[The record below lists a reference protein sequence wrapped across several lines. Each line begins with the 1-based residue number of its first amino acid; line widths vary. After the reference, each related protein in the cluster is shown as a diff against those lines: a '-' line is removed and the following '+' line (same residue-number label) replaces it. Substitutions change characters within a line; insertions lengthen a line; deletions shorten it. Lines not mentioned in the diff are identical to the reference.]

1 MSSSSSTTFDP
12 TEFDLTSTIGEFLD
26 RHMMFPLLAFL
37 ETTEM
42 YPAEELQAAKVS
54 LLKDT
59 AMLGLYSQS
68 YEQLHGSLEGAEDV
82 EARLTDLK
90 TQLNNLKATA
100 KPLLKI
106 IDDQELMIQF
116 ENQKTFNAEYLEE
129 NYDITETEIN
139 AMYHLAKLQYDA
151 GKYQKAAPLLHNFTH
166 LGKDTELI
174 FNALWGKFA
183 CEIMT
188 QNWDAAK
195 NDLSALRDAIESK
208 NWETPLEQLQQRTWL
223 IHWSLF
229 VFFNHPTGRNGIIE
243 MFMDDKYMNAIQ
255 TQAPHALRYLAAAVI
270 TNKRGRGVLNDLV
283 KVIQVESY
291 TYKDPITEFVQSLY
305 VDFDFDG
312 AQTQLDICLE
322 VLSNDF
328 FLTSIR
334 DEFLHNARLFIFE
347 TYCRIH
353 KTIDIAMLA
362 EKLSMD
368 QQAAEKWIVG
378 LIKNAHFGSQHQPKI
393 DSKENHV
400 VMSTQYP
407 SVHQDVKMK
416 TKELMMRTNILTNNL
431 NAKQQ

>member
-229 VFFNHPTGRNGIIE
+229 VFFNHPTGRNGT
-243 MFMDDKYMNAIQ
+243 FLHFSFLSPPL
-255 TQAPHALRYLAAAVI
+255 PH
-270 TNKRGRGVLNDLV
+270 TH
-283 KVIQVESY
+283 
-291 TYKDPITEFVQSLY
+291 
-305 VDFDFDG
+305 
-312 AQTQLDICLE
+312 
-322 VLSNDF
+322 LSNRNHRNVYGRQVHECHPDTGTTCPAIPCCRRHHQQTRPRCPQRPGQGYPGRK
-328 FLTSIR
+328 LHLQRPNHRIR
-334 DEFLHNARLFIFE
+334 PIPLCRL
-347 TYCRIH
+347 
-353 KTIDIAMLA
+353 
-362 EKLSMD
+362 
-368 QQAAEKWIVG
+368 
-378 LIKNAHFGSQHQPKI
+378 
-393 DSKENHV
+393 
-400 VMSTQYP
+400 
-407 SVHQDVKMK
+407 
-416 TKELMMRTNILTNNL
+416 
-431 NAKQQ
+431 